1 MEFQFEEH
9 YGCLKTPRRLR
20 GPISRSYAYDSPLVG
35 PSKSITACGEQN
47 VMSDKWF
54 ARPVLFV
61 ADIDRS
67 VDFYVKQLGFTQPW
81 RYEEDGKAW
90 VAQVDREGCE
100 LILSSQWPDKVG
112 KGLMF
117 ISLDVGVLDALRAEL
132 EGRGV
137 DVKDG
142 QWGYRLMVIA
152 DPDGNELYFP
162 YPTSHATG
170 SPSRRTL
177 SRRAEGRADSHGVLL
192 GGG

>member
-1 MEFQFEEH
+1 MTRLGE
-9 YGCLKTPRRLR
+9 TP
-20 GPISRSYAYDSPLVG
+20 
-35 PSKSITACGEQN
+35 KSITACGEQN
-47 VMSDKWF
+47 IMSDKWY

-67 VDFYVKQLGFTQPW
+67 VDFYVKQLGFTQSW
-81 RYEEDGKAW
+81 RYGEEGKAW
-90 VAQVDREGCE
+90 VAQVDRRGCE

-117 ISLDVGVLDALRAEL
+117 ISLDAGMLDALRVEL

-142 QWGYRLMVIA
+142 QWGYRLMVVA

-162 YPTSHATG
+162 YPSLATG
-170 SPSRRTL
+170 SPITSNREQARC
-177 SRRAEGRADSHGVLL
+177 
-192 GGG
+192 

>member
-1 MEFQFEEH
+1 
-9 YGCLKTPRRLR
+9 
-20 GPISRSYAYDSPLVG
+20 
-35 PSKSITACGEQN
+35 
-47 VMSDKWF
+47 MSNEWF

-61 ADIDRS
+61 ADIGRS

-81 RYEEDGKAW
+81 RYEEEGKAW
-90 VAQVDREGCE
+90 VAQVDRQGCE

-162 YPTSHATG
+162 YPASLATG
-170 SPSRRTL
+170 APSSTSNPEPPR
-177 SRRAEGRADSHGVLL
+177 
-192 GGG
+192 